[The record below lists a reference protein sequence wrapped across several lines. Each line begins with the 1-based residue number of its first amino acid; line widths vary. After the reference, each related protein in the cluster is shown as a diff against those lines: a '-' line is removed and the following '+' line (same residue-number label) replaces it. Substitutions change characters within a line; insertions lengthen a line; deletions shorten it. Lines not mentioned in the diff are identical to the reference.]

1 MKNSIL
7 ENYTYIIKNWLRWDW
22 KGCVVVFAK
31 IPVLLAVPILGALI
45 PKMIINAAESRTK
58 IHDCIA
64 MITLV
69 SVAALL
75 AKWMKRAIEARE
87 KEFQAIVSM
96 NYAVELLEKL
106 MRVDYRKLESYQG
119 RALFQRC
126 KNFAFGGAQSDGAW
140 AAVRLSGLISSLVG
154 IVTYSVLFGQV
165 DGLLILIIL
174 VTSLFE
180 FFTYAKTIEYGDYT
194 AGEMVKGE
202 MSLYYFYR
210 TATDPGAGK
219 EIRLSQ
225 AAKWLR
231 GHVSR
236 AAEKYL
242 KVLQWYTKR
251 VTRLGGVQMLCTI
264 ARDCATFY
272 FLITAILQGEML
284 VGDFVFYF
292 GLVIGFSE
300 WLSGISGH
308 IGSLKRIHKE
318 CDHYREFLDLPDQD
332 VESTG
337 IELGEI
343 ESIEFQNV
351 SFCYDDAE
359 PVLKNVSFKV
369 RKGDKLAVVGGNGA
383 GKTTLIKLLC
393 GLYEPTSGKVLVNG
407 TDLVQVNKGKYFKEI
422 AAIFQDYFILPTS
435 IKENIM
441 LDEKSTNKDLTIIL
455 EQIGWKKTGAQYD
468 MQAQLGS
475 KMESGS
481 IDISGGEKQKLL
493 LARALYK
500 GGSLMLLDEPT
511 AALDPIA
518 EEELYLQY
526 NELTKGMI
534 SFFVSHRLNSTRF
547 CDRILFLE
555 NGEIAEEGSHNELM
569 KLSRKYKKMYD
580 TQGLYYQDV
589 FDVGQIKG

>member
-1 MKNSIL
+1 MKHNIL
-7 ENYTYIIKNWLRWDW
+7 QNYKYIIQNWLRWDW

-45 PKMIINAAESRTK
+45 PKIIINAAETGSK
-58 IHDCIA
+58 IEECIGL
-64 MITLV
+64 ITLI
-69 SVAALL
+69 SVAALM
-75 AKWMKRAIEARE
+75 AKWLKRAVEARE
-87 KEFQAIVSM
+87 VEFQAIVSM

-106 MRVDYRKLESYQG
+106 MNVDYRWLESYQG

-126 KNFAFGGAQSDGAW
+126 KNFAFGGPQSDGAW

-154 IVTYSVLFGQV
+154 IATYSVLFVQV
-165 DGLLILIIL
+165 DVMLIVIIL

-180 FFTYAKTIEYGDYT
+180 FLTYAKTIEYGDYT

-202 MSLYYFYR
+202 MSMYYFYR
-210 TATDPGAGK
+210 TATDPEAGK
-219 EIRLSQ
+219 EVRLSR
-225 AAKWLR
+225 AAEWLKAHIR
-231 GHVSR
+231 R

-242 KVLQWYTKR
+242 QVMHWYTMR
-251 VTRLGGVQMLCTI
+251 VTRLGGLQMLLTI
-264 ARDCATFY
+264 IRDSATFY
-272 FLITAILQGEML
+272 FLIAAVLRGDLL

-318 CDHYREFLDLPDQD
+318 CDHYREFLELPDQEEEA
-332 VESTG
+332 VG
-337 IELGEI
+337 IDLGEI
-343 ESIEFQNV
+343 KSIEFQNV
-351 SFCYDDAE
+351 SFSYDADE

-369 RKGDKLAVVGGNGA
+369 RKGDKIAIVGSNGA

-393 GLYEPTSGKVLVNG
+393 GLYEPTSGRVLING
-407 TDLVQVNKGKYFKEI
+407 TDLAQVNKGKYFKDI
-422 AAIFQDYFILPTS
+422 AAIFQDYFILPAS
-435 IKENIM
+435 IKENIV
-441 LDEKSTNKDLTIIL
+441 LDGETAEHKLASIL
-455 EQIGWKKTGAQYD
+455 EQLGWKQSGAQYD
-468 MQAQLGS
+468 MLAQVGRKKGS
-475 KMESGS
+475 DTM
-481 IDISGGEKQKLL
+481 DLSGGEKQKLL

-500 GGSLMLLDEPT
+500 RGSLLLLDEPT

-526 NELTKGMI
+526 NDLTQGLI

-555 NGEIAEEGSHNELM
+555 NGEITEEGSHEELLQLGGM
-569 KLSRKYKKMYD
+569 YKKMYD
-580 TQGLYYQDV
+580 TQGVYYQEA
-589 FDVGQIKG
+589 FDARRLKE

>member
-1 MKNSIL
+1 MKHKFH
-7 ENYTYIIKNWLRWDW
+7 ENLRYIIRNWIRWDW
-22 KGCVVVFAK
+22 KGCIVVFAK

-45 PKMIINAAESRTK
+45 PKTIINAAETGTK
-58 IHDCIA
+58 IHDCIG
-64 MITLV
+64 LV
-69 SVAALL
+69 ALISVAALTV
-75 AKWMKRAIEARE
+75 KWLKRAVEARE

-106 MRVDYRKLESYQG
+106 MHVDYRKLESYQG

-140 AAVRLSGLISSLVG
+140 AAVRLSGLLSSLVG
-154 IVTYSVLFGQV
+154 IITYSVLFVQV
-165 DGLLILIIL
+165 DVRLILIIL

-180 FFTYAKTIEYGDYT
+180 FMTYAKTIEYGDYT

-210 TATDPGAGK
+210 TATDPEAGK
-219 EIRLSQ
+219 EVRLSKT
-225 AAKWLR
+225 AKWLKS
-231 GHVSR
+231 HLSR
-236 AAEKYL
+236 AAGKYL
-242 KVLQWYTKR
+242 DVMHWYTKR
-251 VTRLGGVQMLCTI
+251 VTRLGGLQMLLTI
-264 ARDCATFY
+264 VRDFATFY
-272 FLITAILQGEML
+272 FLIAGVLRGELL

-318 CDHYREFLDLPDQD
+318 CDHYREFLELPDQD
-332 VESTG
+332 EETFGSDP
-337 IELGEI
+337 GEI

-351 SFCYDDAE
+351 SFSYDDGV
-359 PVLKNVSFKV
+359 PVLKDVSFKV
-369 RKGDKLAVVGGNGA
+369 SKGDKVAVVGGNGA

-393 GLYEPTSGKVLVNG
+393 GLYEPASGKVLING
-407 TDLVQVNKGKYFKEI
+407 MDLAQANKGKYFKEI

-435 IKENIM
+435 IKENIVTDGDAK
-441 LDEKSTNKDLTIIL
+441 DEKLKTIL
-455 EQIGWKKTGAQYD
+455 EMIGWKRMGVQYE
-468 MQAQLGS
+468 MQAKVGRKMGS
-475 KMESGS
+475 DTM
-481 IDISGGEKQKLL
+481 DLSGGEKQKLL

-500 GGSLMLLDEPT
+500 GGSLLLLDEPT

-526 NELTKGMI
+526 NELTKGLI

-555 NGEIAEEGSHNELM
+555 NGEIAEEGSHAELM
-569 KLSRKYKKMYD
+569 SMNGQYKKMYE
-580 TQGLYYQDV
+580 TQGLYYQEA
-589 FDVGQIKG
+589 FDAGQIKG